1 MALPEWVQKHKTT
14 GKEVRNISGRY
25 YLYEVTSKYDPAK
38 KRSQKVTKRYLG
50 RITPEG
56 LTKPKRETLQETMQQ
71 VSIKEYAATYFT
83 LTHAS
88 DIIELLKTHY
98 PQEWEQITAF
108 AITRLFH
115 SSPLK
120 NVQVHYAASHLSD
133 ALKNAQVSPE
143 SLSKLLHSIG
153 LARER
158 MVEFMKNFIQGGQV
172 VIDLTHV
179 FSLSEGVISASL
191 GHNGDAEYL
200 PQVNLVLLLSLEKKT
215 PSFFRL
221 VPGSIRDVSTVVASV
236 REAQLSKALLIGDK
250 GFYSEPNVAA
260 LEEDKLEYVL
270 PLKRNSSLISYSPTR
285 SGDKKRFDGFFQFDE
300 KVIWYREQKPKLN
313 LEKKAGRRVL
323 LFLDDRLKAEEE
335 KDFMSHV
342 KAKRLG
348 AEEYFERQFCMG
360 TIAVITNCPFGAQRV
375 FELLK
380 ERLEVEQVFDTFK
393 NTLNAD
399 RSYMRDDLGLQGW
412 MFVNFVALLLYY
424 RLYDLLLQSEVLDKY
439 SPRDVIL
446 HLSRVFKLRI
456 GDKWVLSEVP
466 KSSKI
471 LMEKLKIQISIT

>member
-1 MALPEWVQKHKTT
+1 MMLPEWVQKHKTV

-38 KRSQKVTKRYLG
+38 KRSQKITKRYLG

-56 LTKPKRETLQETMQQ
+56 LTKPNRETLKETMQQ
-71 VSIKEYAATYFT
+71 VSIKEYGATYFT
-83 LTHAS
+83 LTHAN

-108 AITRLFH
+108 AITRLFY

-133 ALKNAQVSPE
+133 ALKDAQVSPE
-143 SLSKLLHSIG
+143 SLTKLLHSIG
-153 LARER
+153 LARGR
-158 MVEFMKNFIQGGQV
+158 MVEFMKNFIEGSQV
-172 VIDLTHV
+172 VIDLTHI
-179 FSLSEGVISASL
+179 FSLSEGVISATL
-191 GHNGDAEYL
+191 GHNGQGQYL
-200 PQVNLVLLLSLEKKT
+200 PQVNLVLLHSLEKKT

-221 VPGSIRDVSTVVASV
+221 VPGSIHDVSTVVASV
-236 REAQLSKALLIGDK
+236 KEAQLSAALVIGDK
-250 GFYSEPNVAA
+250 GFYSELNVAA
-260 LEEDKLEYVL
+260 LEEEKLEYLL
-270 PLKRNSSLISYSPTR
+270 PLKRNSSQISYAPTR
-285 SGDKKRFDGFFQFDE
+285 SGDRKRFDGFFQFDE
-300 KVIWYREQKPKLN
+300 RVIWYREQKLKSRADK
-313 LEKKAGRRVL
+313 EAGRRVF
-323 LFLDDRLKAEEE
+323 LFLDEKLKAEEE

-360 TIAVITNCPFGAQRV
+360 TIAVITNCSFRAQRV

-393 NTLNAD
+393 NTLHAD
-399 RSYMRDDLGLQGW
+399 RSFMRDDLGLQGW

-424 RLYDLLLQSEVLDKY
+424 RFYDLLLQCDVLDKY

-456 GDKWVLSEVP
+456 GEKWVLSEVP

>member
-1 MALPEWVQKHKTT
+1 MMLPEWVQKHKTV

-38 KRSQKVTKRYLG
+38 KRSQKITKRYLG

-56 LTKPKRETLQETMQQ
+56 LTKPNREILKETMQQ
-71 VSIKEYAATYFT
+71 VSIKEYGATYFT
-83 LTHAS
+83 LTHCS
-88 DIIELLKTHY
+88 NIIELLKTHY

-108 AITRLFH
+108 AITRLFY

-133 ALKNAQVSPE
+133 ALKDAQVSPE
-143 SLSKLLHSIG
+143 SLTKLLHSIG
-153 LARER
+153 LARGR
-158 MVEFMKNFIQGGQV
+158 MVEFMKNFIEGSQV
-172 VIDLTHV
+172 VIDLTHI
-179 FSLSEGVISASL
+179 FSLSEGVISATL
-191 GHNGDAEYL
+191 GHNGQGQYL
-200 PQVNLVLLLSLEKKT
+200 PQVNLVLLHSLEKKT

-236 REAQLSKALLIGDK
+236 KEAQLSAALVIGDK
-250 GFYSEPNVAA
+250 GFYSELNVAA
-260 LEEDKLEYVL
+260 LEEEKLEYLL
-270 PLKRNSSLISYSPTR
+270 PLKRNSSQINYAPTR
-285 SGDKKRFDGFFQFDE
+285 SGDRKRFDGFFQFDE
-300 KVIWYREQKPKLN
+300 RVIWYREQKLKSRADK
-313 LEKKAGRRVL
+313 EAGRRVF
-323 LFLDDRLKAEEE
+323 LFLDEKLKAEEE

-342 KAKRLG
+342 KAKKLG

-360 TIAVITNCPFGAQRV
+360 TIAVITNCSFRAQRV

-393 NTLNAD
+393 NTLHAD
-399 RSYMRDDLGLQGW
+399 RSFMRDDLGLQGW

-424 RLYDLLLQSEVLDKY
+424 RFYDLLLQCEVLDKY

-456 GDKWVLSEVP
+456 GEKWVLSEVP

>member
-1 MALPEWVQKHKTT
+1 MMLPEWVQKHKTV

-38 KRSQKVTKRYLG
+38 KRSQKITKRYLG

-56 LTKPKRETLQETMQQ
+56 LTKPNREILKETMQQ
-71 VSIKEYAATYFT
+71 VSIKEYGATYFT
-83 LTHAS
+83 LTHCS
-88 DIIELLKTHY
+88 NIIELLKTHY

-108 AITRLFH
+108 AITRLFY

-133 ALKNAQVSPE
+133 ALKDAQVSPE
-143 SLSKLLHSIG
+143 SLTKLLHSIG
-153 LARER
+153 LARGR
-158 MVEFMKNFIQGGQV
+158 MVEFMKNFIEGSQV
-172 VIDLTHV
+172 VIDLTHI
-179 FSLSEGVISASL
+179 FSLSEGVISATL
-191 GHNGDAEYL
+191 GHNGQGQYL
-200 PQVNLVLLLSLEKKT
+200 PQVNLVLLHSLEKKT

-236 REAQLSKALLIGDK
+236 KEAQLSAALVIGDK
-250 GFYSEPNVAA
+250 GFYSELNVAA
-260 LEEDKLEYVL
+260 LEEEKLEYLL
-270 PLKRNSSLISYSPTR
+270 PLKRNSSQISYAPTR
-285 SGDKKRFDGFFQFDE
+285 SGDRKRFDGFFQFDE
-300 KVIWYREQKPKLN
+300 RVIWYREQKLKSRADK
-313 LEKKAGRRVL
+313 EAGRRVF
-323 LFLDDRLKAEEE
+323 LFLDEKLKAEEE

-342 KAKRLG
+342 KAKKLG

-360 TIAVITNCPFGAQRV
+360 TIAVITNCSFRAQRV

-393 NTLNAD
+393 NTLHAD
-399 RSYMRDDLGLQGW
+399 RSFMRDDLGLQGW

-424 RLYDLLLQSEVLDKY
+424 RFYDLLLQCEVLDKY

-456 GDKWVLSEVP
+456 GEKWVLSEVP

>member
-1 MALPEWVQKHKTT
+1 MLPEWVQKHKTV

-38 KRSQKVTKRYLG
+38 KRSQKITKRYLG

-56 LTKPKRETLQETMQQ
+56 LTKPNRETLKETMQQ
-71 VSIKEYAATYFT
+71 VSIKEYGATYFT
-83 LTHAS
+83 LTHCS
-88 DIIELLKTHY
+88 NIIELLKTHY

-108 AITRLFH
+108 AITRLFY

-133 ALKNAQVSPE
+133 ALKDAQVSPE
-143 SLSKLLHSIG
+143 SLTKLLHSIG
-153 LARER
+153 LARGR
-158 MVEFMKNFIQGGQV
+158 MVEFMKNFIEGSQV
-172 VIDLTHV
+172 VIDLTHI
-179 FSLSEGVISASL
+179 FSLSEGVISATL
-191 GHNGDAEYL
+191 GHNGQGQYL
-200 PQVNLVLLLSLEKKT
+200 PQVNLVLLHSLEKKT

-236 REAQLSKALLIGDK
+236 KEAQLSAALVIGDK
-250 GFYSEPNVAA
+250 GFYSELNVAA
-260 LEEDKLEYVL
+260 LEEEKLEYLL
-270 PLKRNSSLISYSPTR
+270 PLKRNSSQISYAPTR
-285 SGDKKRFDGFFQFDE
+285 SGDRKRFDGFFQFDE
-300 KVIWYREQKPKLN
+300 RVIWYREQKLKSRADK
-313 LEKKAGRRVL
+313 EAGRRVF
-323 LFLDDRLKAEEE
+323 LFLDEKLKAEEE

-360 TIAVITNCPFGAQRV
+360 TIAVITNCSFRAQRV

-393 NTLNAD
+393 NTLHAD
-399 RSYMRDDLGLQGW
+399 RSFMRDDLGLQGW

-424 RLYDLLLQSEVLDKY
+424 RFYDLLLQCEVLDKY

-456 GDKWVLSEVP
+456 GEKWVLSEVP

>member
-1 MALPEWVQKHKTT
+1 MMLPEWVQKHKTV

-38 KRSQKVTKRYLG
+38 KRSQKITKRYLG

-56 LTKPKRETLQETMQQ
+56 LTKPNREILKETMRQ
-71 VSIKEYAATYFT
+71 VSIKEYGATYFT
-83 LTHAS
+83 LTHCS
-88 DIIELLKTHY
+88 NIIELLKTHY

-108 AITRLFH
+108 AITRLFY

-133 ALKNAQVSPE
+133 ALKDAQVSPE
-143 SLSKLLHSIG
+143 SLTKLLHSIG
-153 LARER
+153 LARGR
-158 MVEFMKNFIQGGQV
+158 MVEFMKNFIEGSQV
-172 VIDLTHV
+172 VIDLTHI
-179 FSLSEGVISASL
+179 FSLSEGVISATL
-191 GHNGDAEYL
+191 GHNGQGQYL
-200 PQVNLVLLLSLEKKT
+200 PQVNLVLLHSLEKKT

-236 REAQLSKALLIGDK
+236 KEAQLSAALVIGDK
-250 GFYSEPNVAA
+250 GFYSELNVAA
-260 LEEDKLEYVL
+260 LEEEKLEYLL
-270 PLKRNSSLISYSPTR
+270 PLKRNSSQISYAPTR
-285 SGDKKRFDGFFQFDE
+285 SGDRKRFDGFFQFDE
-300 KVIWYREQKPKLN
+300 RVIWYREQKLKSRADK
-313 LEKKAGRRVL
+313 EAGRRVF
-323 LFLDDRLKAEEE
+323 LFLDEKLKAEEE

-342 KAKRLG
+342 KAKKLG

-360 TIAVITNCPFGAQRV
+360 TIAVITNCSFRAQRV

-393 NTLNAD
+393 NTLHAD
-399 RSYMRDDLGLQGW
+399 RSFMRDDLGLQGW

-424 RLYDLLLQSEVLDKY
+424 RFYDLLLQCEVLDKY

-456 GDKWVLSEVP
+456 GEKWVLSEVP

>member
-1 MALPEWVQKHKTT
+1 MMLPEWVQKHKTV

-38 KRSQKVTKRYLG
+38 KRSQKITKRYLG

-56 LTKPKRETLQETMQQ
+56 LTKPNREILKETMQQ
-71 VSIKEYAATYFT
+71 VSIKEYGATYFT
-83 LTHAS
+83 LTHCS
-88 DIIELLKTHY
+88 NIIELLKTHY

-108 AITRLFH
+108 AITRLFY

-133 ALKNAQVSPE
+133 ALKDAQVSPE
-143 SLSKLLHSIG
+143 SLTKLLHSIG
-153 LARER
+153 LARGR
-158 MVEFMKNFIQGGQV
+158 MVEFMKNFIEGSQV
-172 VIDLTHV
+172 VIDLTHI
-179 FSLSEGVISASL
+179 FSLSEGVISATL
-191 GHNGDAEYL
+191 GHNGQGQYL
-200 PQVNLVLLLSLEKKT
+200 PQVNLVLLHSLEKKT

-221 VPGSIRDVSTVVASV
+221 VPGSIHDVSTVVASV
-236 REAQLSKALLIGDK
+236 KEAQLSAALVIGDK
-250 GFYSEPNVAA
+250 GFYSELNVAA
-260 LEEDKLEYVL
+260 LEEEKLEYLL
-270 PLKRNSSLISYSPTR
+270 PLKRNSSQISYAPTR
-285 SGDKKRFDGFFQFDE
+285 SGDRKRFDGFFQFDE
-300 KVIWYREQKPKLN
+300 RVIWYREQKPKSRADK
-313 LEKKAGRRVL
+313 EAGRRVF
-323 LFLDDRLKAEEE
+323 LFLDEKLKAEEE

-342 KAKRLG
+342 KAKKLG

-360 TIAVITNCPFGAQRV
+360 TIAVITNCSFRAQRV

-393 NTLNAD
+393 NTLHAD
-399 RSYMRDDLGLQGW
+399 RSFMRDDLGLQGW

-424 RLYDLLLQSEVLDKY
+424 RFYDLLLQCEVLDKY

-456 GDKWVLSEVP
+456 GEKWVLSEVP

>member
-1 MALPEWVQKHKTT
+1 
-14 GKEVRNISGRY
+14 
-25 YLYEVTSKYDPAK
+25 
-38 KRSQKVTKRYLG
+38 
-50 RITPEG
+50 
-56 LTKPKRETLQETMQQ
+56 MQQ
-71 VSIKEYAATYFT
+71 VSIKEYGATYFT
-83 LTHAS
+83 LTHCS
-88 DIIELLKTHY
+88 NIIELLKTHY

-133 ALKNAQVSPE
+133 ALKDAQVSPE
-143 SLSKLLHSIG
+143 SLTKLLHSIG
-153 LARER
+153 LARGR
-158 MVEFMKNFIQGGQV
+158 MVEFMKNFIQGSQV
-172 VIDLTHV
+172 VIDLTHI
-179 FSLSEGVISASL
+179 FSLSEGVISATL
-191 GHNGDAEYL
+191 GHNGQGQYL
-200 PQVNLVLLLSLEKKT
+200 PQVNLVLLHSLEKKT

-236 REAQLSKALLIGDK
+236 KEAQLSAALVIGDK
-250 GFYSEPNVAA
+250 GFYSELNVAA
-260 LEEDKLEYVL
+260 LEEEKLEYLL
-270 PLKRNSSLISYSPTR
+270 PLKRNSSQISYAPTR
-285 SGDKKRFDGFFQFDE
+285 SGDRKRFDGFFQFDE
-300 KVIWYREQKPKLN
+300 RVIWYREQKLKSRADK
-313 LEKKAGRRVL
+313 EAGRRVF
-323 LFLDDRLKAEEE
+323 LFLDEKLKAEEE

-360 TIAVITNCPFGAQRV
+360 TIAVITNCSFRAQRV

-393 NTLNAD
+393 NTLHAD
-399 RSYMRDDLGLQGW
+399 RSFMRDDLGLQGW

-424 RLYDLLLQSEVLDKY
+424 RFYDLLLQCDVLDKY

-456 GDKWVLSEVP
+456 GEKWVLSEVP

>member
-1 MALPEWVQKHKTT
+1 MTLPEWVQKHKTV

-38 KRSQKVTKRYLG
+38 KRSQKITKRYLG

-56 LTKPKRETLQETMQQ
+56 LTKPNRETLKETMQQ
-71 VSIKEYAATYFT
+71 VSIKEYGATYFT
-83 LTHAS
+83 LTHCS
-88 DIIELLKTHY
+88 NIIELLKTHY

-120 NVQVHYAASHLSD
+120 NVQVHYVASHLSD
-133 ALKNAQVSPE
+133 ALKDAQVSPE
-143 SLSKLLHSIG
+143 SLTKLLHSIG
-153 LARER
+153 LARGR
-158 MVEFMKNFIQGGQV
+158 MVEFMKNFIEGSQV
-172 VIDLTHV
+172 VIDLTHI
-179 FSLSEGVISASL
+179 FSLSEGVISATL
-191 GHNGDAEYL
+191 GHNGQGQYL
-200 PQVNLVLLLSLEKKT
+200 PQVNLVLLHSLEKKT

-221 VPGSIRDVSTVVASV
+221 VPGSIHDVSTVVASV
-236 REAQLSKALLIGDK
+236 KEAQLSAALVIGDK
-250 GFYSEPNVAA
+250 GFYSELNVAA
-260 LEEDKLEYVL
+260 LEEEKLEYLL
-270 PLKRNSSLISYSPTR
+270 PLKRNSSQISYAPTR
-285 SGDKKRFDGFFQFDE
+285 SGDRKRFDGFFQFDE
-300 KVIWYREQKPKLN
+300 RVIWYREQKLKSRADK
-313 LEKKAGRRVL
+313 EAGRRVF
-323 LFLDDRLKAEEE
+323 LFLDEKLKAEEE

-360 TIAVITNCPFGAQRV
+360 TIAVITNCSFRAQRV

-393 NTLNAD
+393 NTLHAD
-399 RSYMRDDLGLQGW
+399 RSFMRDDLGLQGW

-424 RLYDLLLQSEVLDKY
+424 RFYDLLLQCDVLDKY

-456 GDKWVLSEVP
+456 GEKWVLSEVP

>member
-1 MALPEWVQKHKTT
+1 MMLPEWVQKHKTV

-38 KRSQKVTKRYLG
+38 KRSQKITKRYLG

-56 LTKPKRETLQETMQQ
+56 LTKPNREILKETMQQ
-71 VSIKEYAATYFT
+71 VSIKEYGATYFT
-83 LTHAS
+83 LTHCS
-88 DIIELLKTHY
+88 NIIELLKTHY

-108 AITRLFH
+108 AITRLFY

-133 ALKNAQVSPE
+133 ALKDAQVSPE
-143 SLSKLLHSIG
+143 SLTKLLHSIG
-153 LARER
+153 LARGR
-158 MVEFMKNFIQGGQV
+158 MVEFMKNFIEGSQV
-172 VIDLTHV
+172 VIDLTHI
-179 FSLSEGVISASL
+179 FSLSEGVISATL
-191 GHNGDAEYL
+191 GHNGQGQYL
-200 PQVNLVLLLSLEKKT
+200 PQVNLVLLHSLEKKT

-236 REAQLSKALLIGDK
+236 KEAQLSAALVIGDK
-250 GFYSEPNVAA
+250 GFYSELNVAA
-260 LEEDKLEYVL
+260 LEEEKLEYLL
-270 PLKRNSSLISYSPTR
+270 PLKRNSSQINYAPTR
-285 SGDKKRFDGFFQFDE
+285 SGDRKRFDGFFQFDE
-300 KVIWYREQKPKLN
+300 RVIWYREQKLKSRADK
-313 LEKKAGRRVL
+313 EAGRRVF
-323 LFLDDRLKAEEE
+323 LFLDEKLKAEEE

-360 TIAVITNCPFGAQRV
+360 TIAVITNCSFRAQRV

-393 NTLNAD
+393 NTLHAD
-399 RSYMRDDLGLQGW
+399 RSFMRDDLGLQGW

-424 RLYDLLLQSEVLDKY
+424 RFYDLLLQCEVLDKY

-456 GDKWVLSEVP
+456 GEKWVLSEVP

>member
-1 MALPEWVQKHKTT
+1 MMLPEWVQKHKTV

-38 KRSQKVTKRYLG
+38 KRSQKITKRYLG

-56 LTKPKRETLQETMQQ
+56 LTKPNREILKETMQQ
-71 VSIKEYAATYFT
+71 VSIKEYGATYFT
-83 LTHAS
+83 LTHCS
-88 DIIELLKTHY
+88 NIIELLKTHY

-133 ALKNAQVSPE
+133 ALKDAQVSPE
-143 SLSKLLHSIG
+143 SLTKLLHSIG
-153 LARER
+153 LARGR
-158 MVEFMKNFIQGGQV
+158 MVEFMKNFIEGSQV
-172 VIDLTHV
+172 VIDLTHI
-179 FSLSEGVISASL
+179 FSLSEGVISATL
-191 GHNGDAEYL
+191 GHNGQGQYL
-200 PQVNLVLLLSLEKKT
+200 PQVNLVLLHSLEKKT

-236 REAQLSKALLIGDK
+236 KEAQLSAALVIGDK
-250 GFYSEPNVAA
+250 GFYSELNVAA
-260 LEEDKLEYVL
+260 LEEEKLEYLL
-270 PLKRNSSLISYSPTR
+270 PLKRNSSQINYAPTR
-285 SGDKKRFDGFFQFDE
+285 SGDRKRFDGFFQFDE
-300 KVIWYREQKPKLN
+300 RVIWYREQKLKSRADK
-313 LEKKAGRRVL
+313 EAGRRVF
-323 LFLDDRLKAEEE
+323 LFLDEKLKAEEE

-360 TIAVITNCPFGAQRV
+360 TIAVITNCSFRAQRV

-393 NTLNAD
+393 NTLHAD
-399 RSYMRDDLGLQGW
+399 RSFMRDDLGLQGW

-424 RLYDLLLQSEVLDKY
+424 RFYDLLLQCDVLDKY

-456 GDKWVLSEVP
+456 GEKWVLSEVP